1 MMCDECCMQH
11 DVSCPLHDVRTTH
24 GVCNGVPTWPPA
36 CPGSDWTARTDSTR
50 SVSSSL
56 LLQHRHFTIKMEK
69 IINQSTPQQAENQGK
84 PAKIIIKG
92 TVV

>member
-1 MMCDECCMQH
+1 
-11 DVSCPLHDVRTTH
+11 
-24 GVCNGVPTWPPA
+24 
-36 CPGSDWTARTDSTR
+36 
-50 SVSSSL
+50 
-56 LLQHRHFTIKMEK
+56 MEK